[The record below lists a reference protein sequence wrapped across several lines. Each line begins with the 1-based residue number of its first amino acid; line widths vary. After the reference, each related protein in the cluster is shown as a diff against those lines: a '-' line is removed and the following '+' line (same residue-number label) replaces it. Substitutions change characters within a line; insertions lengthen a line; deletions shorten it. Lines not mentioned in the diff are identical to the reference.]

1 MGVLGTVPCDLIWI
15 SPKSLICRRHSRFV
29 GIVADCSLLPSAE
42 VKTADNGDQQNY
54 DSQTDS
60 EAAQLQSISER
71 WLMAKIDLHLLPCLC
86 ILYLLAFL
94 DR

>member
-1 MGVLGTVPCDLIWI
+1 MGLSGIVLCDL
-15 SPKSLICRRHSRFV
+15 KHYACRKLRADRASLS
-29 GIVADCSLLPSAE
+29 SAE
-42 VKTADNGDQQNY
+42 LKSTVNGDQQND

-60 EAAQLQSISER
+60 EASPVQQISER
-71 WLMAKIDLHLLPCLC
+71 KLMAKIDLHLLPCLC